1 MKKWIL
7 IGAGAVIVLI
17 IVVVVMLATNLGP
30 IIKKA
35 VNSYGPDITKTK
47 VSLGDVDISLFSGKA
62 TLKNFFLGNPKGFKA
77 PYAMKVG
84 SIKLDIDEKSIPK
97 DTIIIDRIEVV
108 SPDITYEKIKGG
120 DNFQTILQNVTS
132 SVGGEKQAA
141 EKPSQ
146 KKEPGKKVLI
156 RDFLIKG
163 GKVNLAM
170 SLLGGKTITAAL
182 PEIHL
187 KNIGEKTGG
196 ASPAEAFKEVFQS
209 LYAKITSPAVTDVL
223 NKGLQS
229 LGTNL
234 NSLGSDAS
242 KQVKS
247 AQDAAKKTAEG
258 IKGKLKG
265 LLGE

>member
-62 TLKNFFLGNPKGFKA
+62 TLKNFFLGNPKG
-77 PYAMKVG
+77 
-84 SIKLDIDEKSIPK
+84 LDIDEKSIPK

-141 EKPSQ
+141 E
-146 KKEPGKKVLI
+146 
-156 RDFLIKG
+156 
-163 GKVNLAM
+163 
-170 SLLGGKTITAAL
+170 
-182 PEIHL
+182 
-187 KNIGEKTGG
+187 
-196 ASPAEAFKEVFQS
+196 
-209 LYAKITSPAVTDVL
+209 
-223 NKGLQS
+223 
-229 LGTNL
+229 
-234 NSLGSDAS
+234 
-242 KQVKS
+242 
-247 AQDAAKKTAEG
+247 
-258 IKGKLKG
+258 
-265 LLGE
+265 